1 MLAAFLVF
9 LALLAGL
16 AVLDARFFLLCLF
29 FLVLL
34 ALLAVTDIRYTI
46 VSLCLLCFLCNRRG
60 PLLAWASEGGLKIMD
75 VDKGKAGERI
85 SYVDK

>member
-1 MLAAFLVF
+1 MLCLTCGRAGYPLFCFALTFS
-9 LALLAGL
+9 LALL
-16 AVLDARFFLLCLF
+16 
-29 FLVLL
+29 
-34 ALLAVTDIRYTI
+34 Y
-46 VSLCLLCFLCNRRG
+46 SLMCHGRG

>member
-1 MLAAFLVF
+1 MCVLSLPALV
-9 LALLAGL
+9 
-16 AVLDARFFLLCLF
+16 VCD
-29 FLVLL
+29 
-34 ALLAVTDIRYTI
+34 
-46 VSLCLLCFLCNRRG
+46 RRG